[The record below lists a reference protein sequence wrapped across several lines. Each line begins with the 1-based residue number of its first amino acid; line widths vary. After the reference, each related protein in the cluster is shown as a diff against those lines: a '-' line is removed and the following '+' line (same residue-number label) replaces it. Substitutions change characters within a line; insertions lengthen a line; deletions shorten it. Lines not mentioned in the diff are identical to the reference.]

1 MSQAQILLNAI
12 GGSAAA
18 WLAVLFSKANALA
31 LRRARLAKVLSVAAG
46 IIVAVTSTGFDSKL
60 VADQTWTTL
69 ANAALALVFGHT
81 SWKTWL
87 QPQIEAG
94 QGLAASLHQK
104 TAGFGIG

>member
-1 MSQAQILLNAI
+1 MSQAQFLLNAI

-31 LRRARLAKVLSVAAG
+31 LRRARLAKVLGVVAG
-46 IIVAVTSTGFDSKL
+46 VVVAVTSSGFDSKL
-60 VADQTWTTL
+60 VADQTWTVLT
-69 ANAALALVFGHT
+69 NAVVALMAGHG
-81 SWKTWL
+81 SWKMWL

-94 QGLAASLHQK
+94 QGLASTLHSK